1 MITLKAEKRDHKL
14 KAKRLRREGFTTGVL
29 FGKDMQDSIPLQF
42 AEKEAS
48 RFVKDNKEG
57 TQVILEIGEEKT
69 SAIVKNI
76 DYDSMKGQILALD
89 FQALVSGEKISTT
102 APIKLLND
110 DSVQGAIEQ
119 QLTEVHY
126 KAEPA
131 NLIDIIEIDLKE
143 LGPDVKNLYLRDLK
157 LDEKNIDVTTPGDAL
172 IFHIQDFSKNV
183 VEEVAVDAG
192 AESGAASV

>member
-42 AEKEAS
+42 AERDAS

-102 APIKLLND
+102 VPIKLLND

-157 LDEKNIDVTTPGDAL
+157 LDEKNIDVTTPEDAL

-192 AESGAASV
+192 TEGSAASV

>member
-42 AEKEAS
+42 AERDAS

-102 APIKLLND
+102 VPIKLLND

-157 LDEKNIDVTTPGDAL
+157 LDEKKIDVTTPGDAL

-183 VEEVAVDAG
+183 VEEVAVDAA
-192 AESGAASV
+192 AEGSAASV